1 MLLNCFLPPKSR
13 KKTRRS
19 FLTARLS
26 VLLLMGFTC
35 PLDIEQPRQCSSG
48 WTVSAMQAWSLSA
61 LNQLPVGL
69 GVISVLQG
77 TPSVWGSSTALGA
90 PFLSHVGAFLSR
102 SGRSV
107 RATESAAQPAG
118 GSLVL
123 EQLSVTGVS
132 PMVFLGTT
140 TLNVGSNVVGGVF
153 FIVTDVLLLRF
164 VGERSRA
171 AANRSVEA
179 ALEEGETVTL
189 GGAGKIRG
197 ILSLGL
203 PLFGRLAVYAFFALQ
218 LLLAAAEFGLTGF
231 SVGTEIDGV
240 TLYQGGGTSLS
251 FSGGDVTLQGQ
262 PGQLRAPTTYT
273 SYRSCIDVSGIG
285 YLAQGSYAPLDELT
299 QGPVVGSANVC
310 DPDRFIIVFLLEEL
324 CTIQNPSDSY
334 FSVRANG
341 SYALSGRNDFFVG
354 YGDLYY
360 YGVDVHTGPGYVDAC
375 VGEDGND
382 VELVKVT
389 GLTSDYR
396 EGKRAIVNSTAFTL
410 SPYLARAE
418 KLLGLPVSHCWGFFL
433 GEVGLESVNTGRT
446 LAACSST
453 EFIDTL
459 VNWLMGQEDPAS
471 GLTLVQ
477 GVSLVEEWYADVV
490 VDRSGNLSSSCGGIG
505 DAVVGE
511 PLANWPFERPTCRGA
526 IANRLYPTGEVRE
539 RTDVS
544 FFALACLGVASV
556 VALALMK
563 MGWKRSDME
572 LLTYEGLSKQY
583 ARDVAVSGGSC
594 STGGGI
600 GLRYDVRGGCRRLTA
615 APTTRQPGFG
625 GSWGGR
631 AYDGGSIV
639 APSESVP
646 DWQVPAVSGT
656 QAGRVDVPL
665 S

>member
-1 MLLNCFLPPKSR
+1 MSLYPHETKINDGTTL
-13 KKTRRS
+13 
-19 FLTARLS
+19 AW
-26 VLLLMGFTC
+26 
-35 PLDIEQPRQCSSG
+35 LD
-48 WTVSAMQAWSLSA
+48 SLRH
-61 LNQLPVGL
+61 VGL
-69 GVISVLQG
+69 VTVCVRRRALPIRCSAG
-77 TPSVWGSSTALGA
+77 T
-90 PFLSHVGAFLSR
+90 FLC
-102 SGRSV
+102 
-107 RATESAAQPAG
+107 PAG
-118 GSLVL
+118 YAFGRGIFNRFRYYPVSYPLVLSSLALAGPSKQLKAQRSRPAGRWFL
-123 EQLSVTGVS
+123 EQLSVTVVS
-132 PMVFLGTT
+132 PMVLLGPT
-140 TLNVGSNVVGGVF
+140 TLNIGSNIVGGVF

-171 AANRSVEA
+171 AANRSVEV
-179 ALEEGETVTL
+179 ALEEGETVIL
-189 GGAGKIRG
+189 GKAGRMRG

-203 PLFGRLAVYAFFALQ
+203 PLFGRVAVYAFFALQ

-231 SVGTEIDGV
+231 SVATEIDGV

-251 FSGGDVTLQGQ
+251 FSGADVTLQGQ
-262 PGQLRAPTTYT
+262 PAQLRAPTTYT
-273 SYRSCIDVSGIG
+273 SYRSCIDVSGVG

-324 CTIQNPSDSY
+324 CTIQNPPTTY
-334 FSVRANG
+334 FSLRANG
-341 SYALSGRNDFFVG
+341 SYSLSGRSDFFVG

-360 YGVDVHTGPGYVDAC
+360 YGVGIHTGPGYIDAC

-382 VELVKVT
+382 VGLVKIT
-389 GLTSDYR
+389 GSTSDIW
-396 EGKRAIVNSTAFTL
+396 ESERAIVNSTAFTL
-410 SPYLARAE
+410 SPYLAGAE

-433 GEVGLESVNTGRT
+433 GEVGQEPVNTGRT

-459 VNWLMGQEDPAS
+459 VNWLMGQEDPSS

-477 GVSLVEEWYADVV
+477 GISLVEAWYADVV
-490 VDRSGNLSSSCGGIG
+490 VDGSGNLSSSCGGTG

-511 PLANWPFERPTCRGA
+511 PLENWPFERPTCEGA
-526 IANRLYPTGEVRE
+526 IANRFYPTGELRE
-539 RTDVS
+539 RTDIS

-583 ARDVAVSGGSC
+583 ARDVAVSGGTC

-615 APTTRQPGFG
+615 ASSTRQPSVG

-631 AYDGGSIV
+631 AYEGGSIV
-639 APSESVP
+639 APSEGVTGG
-646 DWQVPAVSGT
+646 QVPAVSGA
-656 QAGRVDVPL
+656 QAGRVDVAL